1 MKGKK
6 IKLTHVGEKQKSSK
20 IKFFTKINTILVKS
34 GHDQTQHCDPGEIN
48 EPQNSKDS
56 LNFLHLNISS
66 LPYHFSELQTLL
78 SSTKVNS
85 LRYHWNL

>member
-6 IKLTHVGEKQKSSK
+6 IKLTDVDEKQKSSK
-20 IKFFTKINTILVKS
+20 IKFFSKINTISVKS
-34 GHDQTQHCDPGEIN
+34 GHSQTEYCDPGEVN
-48 EPQNSKDS
+48 EPQKSKDS
-56 LNFLHLNISS
+56 WNFLHLNSS
-66 LPYHFSELQTLL
+66 SIPCHFSELQTLL